1 MRVMTIPKDTLAR
14 AKKSG
19 VYKVDLI
26 LIAANRYGHQIQDTP
41 RRQVA
46 GRGRFVVG
54 LSDDEHARLQRIAK
68 RRGWPLSPTAAALLE
83 LYLNELDEK
92 RNKKPIRP
100 RAQR

>member
-26 LIAANRYGHQIQDTP
+26 LIAANRYGHQIQDVP

-46 GRGRFVVG
+46 GRGRFVVC
-54 LSDDEHARLQRIAK
+54 LSDDEHPRLRRIAK
-68 RRGWPLSPTAAALLE
+68 RRGWPLSPTAAALLN
-83 LYLNELDEK
+83 LYLTDLENLK
-92 RNKKPIRP
+92 NKKPNRP